1 MIKMLSFRRKASHRK
16 LEGKTDH
23 ESYSSIHAQWQESC
37 EANNLVL
44 PKKASNEFKKRL
56 KLCKNGRVQQQKAKL
71 NLSKCGL
78 DDLMVALLVQ
88 ALSVKSVI
96 AKLDLS
102 GNNIQNNAA
111 VVLVQLLIAQA
122 KEVRE
127 TSPNDRLEAI
137 YLGELLLDNNKTFIK
152 EAVLAD
158 IQTVAAAL
166 YHVNIKTLIS
176 KMSSQEASLNKQA
189 VNLIRKQVI
198 GKIKGKQ
205 TFFDSL
211 ILSEEAV
218 GDDALV
224 TYSSLEDMLIDEL
237 IALKVIPDLTR
248 K

>member
-1 MIKMLSFRRKASHRK
+1 MFLLRRKESHRK
-16 LEGKTDH
+16 FEGKTDH
-23 ESYSSIHAQWQESC
+23 DSYSSIHAQWQQSC
-37 EANNLVL
+37 EASNLVL

-56 KLCKNGRVQQQKAKL
+56 ELCKNGRNQQQKAKL

-88 ALSVKSVI
+88 ALSVKPVI

-137 YLGELLLDNNKTFIK
+137 YLGEVLLDSNKIAIK
-152 EAVLAD
+152 KAVLAD
-158 IQTVAAAL
+158 IQSVAAAL
-166 YHVNIKTLIS
+166 YYINIKTLIS
-176 KMSSQEASLNKQA
+176 KMSSQEAYLNKQA
-189 VNLIRKQVI
+189 VGLIRKQVI
-198 GKIKGKQ
+198 GKIKGND
-205 TFFDSL
+205 TFFKSL
-211 ILSEEAV
+211 IPSEEVA

-224 TYSSLEDMLIDEL
+224 TYSSLEDMLLAEL
-237 IALKVIPDLTR
+237 ITSKVIRPLTPE
-248 K
+248 